1 MRAGR
6 KLDCAFVSKASFLS
20 NSRSRVLPTDSMM
33 PMDETECSETPLLE
47 AGSVQS
53 LQRVFQPAMD
63 KLCNISN
70 VLMLCLCNFAT
81 MLCTYPLTY
90 PLTPLFRGN
99 ALWQQSKTLLLV
111 IDVKRFWES
120 GGNVFLIGHKNW
132 IPSALSPSS
141 LSASA
146 SPRRHHC
153 FHYQRHFI
161 GKQFSGSDGRV
172 FLYAELKQKMND
184 RNFLCFALFVASSIP
199 FLNVEHP
206 WYFVIYTHHHSCQ
219 FCCSEKCPRVVKSGD
234 CVIRSLSLGRCG
246 VFLTS
251 VA

>member
-6 KLDCAFVSKASFLS
+6 ELDCAFVSKASFLS

-81 MLCTYPLTY
+81 MLCIYPLTY
-90 PLTPLFRGN
+90 PLTPLFIGN

-132 IPSALSPSS
+132 TPSALSPSS

-146 SPRRHHC
+146 SPSSPLLSSSTSLLGSNFQGLIAMC
-153 FHYQRHFI
+153 FYVPSWNKKWMI
-161 GKQFSGSDGRV
+161 GIFCASLYLSHPRSPFSTSNILGILWYILTTILANSV
-172 FLYAELKQKMND
+172 VL
-184 RNFLCFALFVASSIP
+184 RNAP
-199 FLNVEHP
+199 E
-206 WYFVIYTHHHSCQ
+206 
-219 FCCSEKCPRVVKSGD
+219 
-234 CVIRSLSLGRCG
+234 
-246 VFLTS
+246 
-251 VA
+251 